1 MFSILAG
8 ALTTGNILIEANDGD
23 NATIN
28 KMEALKTV
36 AVRHF
41 TFHFSLQSISHLAID
56 QVGCIKKGNAR
67 GHKERIHI
75 QVCCLMQ

>member
-36 AVRHF
+36 AVRDLTLYFITYF
-41 TFHFSLQSISHLAID
+41 TFLLVIKNQSH
-56 QVGCIKKGNAR
+56 G
-67 GHKERIHI
+67 
-75 QVCCLMQ
+75 

>member
-36 AVRHF
+36 AVRDLTLYFITYF
-41 TFHFSLQSISHLAID
+41 TFLLVIKNQS
-56 QVGCIKKGNAR
+56 R
-67 GHKERIHI
+67 G
-75 QVCCLMQ
+75 

>member
-28 KMEALKTV
+28 KLEALKTV
-36 AVRHF
+36 AVRDLTLYFITYF
-41 TFHFSLQSISHLAID
+41 TFLLVIKNQS
-56 QVGCIKKGNAR
+56 R
-67 GHKERIHI
+67 G
-75 QVCCLMQ
+75 

>member
-28 KMEALKTV
+28 KIEALKTV
-36 AVRHF
+36 AVRDLTLYFITYF
-41 TFHFSLQSISHLAID
+41 TFLLVIKNQS
-56 QVGCIKKGNAR
+56 R
-67 GHKERIHI
+67 G
-75 QVCCLMQ
+75 

>member
-36 AVRHF
+36 AVRDF
-41 TFHFSLQSISHLAID
+41 TLYFMLAYGMRTFNIITRLRLQL
-56 QVGCIKKGNAR
+56 QFR
-67 GHKERIHI
+67 T
-75 QVCCLMQ
+75 QP

>member
-28 KMEALKTV
+28 KIEALKTV
-36 AVRHF
+36 AVRDLTLYFITYF
-41 TFHFSLQSISHLAID
+41 TFLLFIKNQSH
-56 QVGCIKKGNAR
+56 G
-67 GHKERIHI
+67 
-75 QVCCLMQ
+75 

>member
-28 KMEALKTV
+28 KMEVLKTV
-36 AVRHF
+36 SVRDLTLYFITYF
-41 TFHFSLQSISHLAID
+41 TFLLVIKNQS
-56 QVGCIKKGNAR
+56 R
-67 GHKERIHI
+67 G
-75 QVCCLMQ
+75 